1 MKIHEIK
8 TDHGVYTIIVETSLE
23 GDEQPEHVF
32 LYGTTWGWDF
42 KDASITEEEFYEELY
57 APIENLV
64 RERNGN
70 RFTRICRIADRLI
83 EKRLQGGIN
92 MSEIDI
98 GKAYPQYIVWR
109 KPATSKRHKGKME
122 TVLTKV
128 YPPSGSQV
136 DIRLRNINTGGFTRE
151 GVRLSLEDA
160 VSLSKALS
168 RLVEHLEEER
178 ESEEVVTG

>member
-1 MKIHEIK
+1 M
-8 TDHGVYTIIVETSLE
+8 
-23 GDEQPEHVF
+23 
-32 LYGTTWGWDF
+32 
-42 KDASITEEEFYEELY
+42 
-57 APIENLV
+57 NM
-64 RERNGN
+64 
-70 RFTRICRIADRLI
+70 
-83 EKRLQGGIN
+83 EK
-92 MSEIDI
+92 DI

>member
-1 MKIHEIK
+1 M
-8 TDHGVYTIIVETSLE
+8 
-23 GDEQPEHVF
+23 
-32 LYGTTWGWDF
+32 
-42 KDASITEEEFYEELY
+42 
-57 APIENLV
+57 
-64 RERNGN
+64 
-70 RFTRICRIADRLI
+70 
-83 EKRLQGGIN
+83 EK
-92 MSEIDI
+92 DI

-136 DIRLRNINTGGFTRE
+136 DIRLRNIVTGGFTRE

-178 ESEEVVTG
+178 DNNELVGHSR